1 MLYEISFSKIIYY
14 IFSIVL
20 VCLMAYF
27 ACKYLYKNKQKLNT
41 GILKKNF
48 FNNNFERKLEIKERL
63 FVGKNREIILL
74 KADKKEY
81 ILGINGDNFY
91 KIDTILD
98 EDDNNE

>member
-1 MLYEISFSKIIYY
+1 MPYKITFLKIIYY
-14 IFSIVL
+14 IFSIIL
-20 VCLMAYF
+20 VCVMAYF
-27 ACKYLYKNKQKLNT
+27 VCKYLYKNKNKLST
-41 GILKKNF
+41 TVIKKNF
-48 FNNNFERKLEIKERL
+48 FNSNFEKKLEIKERL

-81 ILGINGDNFY
+81 ILGISGDNFF

>member
-1 MLYEISFSKIIYY
+1 MAYEISFSKVIYY
-14 IFSIVL
+14 IFSIIL
-20 VCLMAYF
+20 VCSLAYF
-27 ACKYLYKNKQKLNT
+27 VCKYLYKDRKVLDKN
-41 GILKKNF
+41 ILKRNF

-63 FVGKNREIILL
+63 FVGRNREIILL